1 MKSVTILGVTGS
13 IGQSALRFLRLHPDR
28 FSLDHISVGCNA
40 QQAVAIARE
49 FGCQSIG
56 VADETCDIEMP
67 PGVKLYRGGGALCE
81 QAAQSVDVVLGAV
94 SGSQGLPAILAAIKA
109 GNRVAL
115 ANKESLVCGG
125 PALLELARSKNV
137 PIIPVDSEHSAMFQC
152 LLAGRRSEVHSI
164 ILTASG
170 GPFREHSLK
179 ELKTANIKDALNH
192 PNWSMGPKNSLD
204 SATLANKGLELI
216 ETCYFFDIA
225 PKDVTVVIHPTS
237 IFHSA
242 VQYCD
247 GSVIA
252 QLGETDMAGAIG
264 YGLSY
269 PERVATGLNPL
280 DLTALGGLAFHPY
293 DPIRFPAVDL
303 ARRAIYLGQPGTLM
317 FNAANEVAGQAFLN
331 GRIGFLD
338 IARHIETA
346 LDQGGA
352 QFKAG
357 LDDIV
362 RADAEAK
369 AWCEALIKSPA

>member
-13 IGQSALRFLRLHPDR
+13 IGQSALRFLRLHRDK

-40 QQAVAIARE
+40 EQAVAIARE
-49 FGCQSIG
+49 FNCQSLG
-56 VADETCDIEMP
+56 VADEACDIDLP
-67 PGVKLYRGGGALCE
+67 DGVKLYRGAQALCE
-81 QAAQSVDVVLGAV
+81 QAAQPVDVVLGAV
-94 SGSQGLPAILAAIKA
+94 SGSQGLPAILAAINA

-125 PALLELARSKNV
+125 TALLERARAKGV

-152 LLAGRRSEVHSI
+152 LLAGKREEVHSI

-170 GPFREHSLK
+170 GPFREHSL
-179 ELKTANIKDALNH
+179 EQLKSATAKAALNH

-216 ETCYFFDIA
+216 ETCYFFDMA
-225 PKDVTVVIHPTS
+225 PEDVTVVIHPTS

-269 PERVATGLNPL
+269 PDRIETGLNPL
-280 DLTALGGLAFHPY
+280 DLTALGGLDFYPY
-293 DPIRFPAVDL
+293 DSVRFPAVDL
-303 ARRAIYLGQPGTLM
+303 ARRAIHLGQSGTLM
-317 FNAANEVAGQAFLN
+317 FNAANEIAGQAFLD

-346 LDQGGA
+346 LNKGGTK
-352 QFKAG
+352 FKAG

-369 AWCEALIKSPA
+369 SWCEDWIH

>member
-1 MKSVTILGVTGS
+1 MKTVSILGVTGS
-13 IGQSALRFLRLHPDR
+13 IGQSALRFLRLHRDT
-28 FSLDHISVGCNA
+28 FSLEHISVGCSA
-40 QQAVAIARE
+40 DEALKIATE
-49 FGCQSIG
+49 FDCKSIG
-56 VADETCDIEMP
+56 VADENCDIDIP
-67 PGVKLYRGGGALCE
+67 AGVKLYRGADALCA
-81 QAAQSVDVVLGAV
+81 QAAQDVDVVLGAV
-94 SGSQGLPAILAAIKA
+94 SGSQGLPAILAAIKS

-125 PALLELARSKNV
+125 PALLSLARDKGV

-152 LLAGRRSEVHSI
+152 LLAGKREDVHSI

-170 GPFREHSLK
+170 GPFREHSLAQ
-179 ELKTANIKDALNH
+179 LKTATAEASLNH

-225 PKDVTVVIHPTS
+225 PEDVTVVVHPTS

-242 VQYCD
+242 VQYRD
-247 GSVIA
+247 GSMIA

-269 PERVATGLNPL
+269 PERLSTGLKPL
-280 DLTALGGLAFHPY
+280 DLTALGGLDFYPY
-293 DPIRFPAVDL
+293 DPVRFPAVDL
-303 ARRAIYLGQPGTLM
+303 ARLAINIGQPATLM
-317 FNAANEVAGQAFLN
+317 FNAANEIAGKAFLD

-338 IARHIETA
+338 IAKTIEIA
-346 LDQGGA
+346 LDKAGDK
-352 QFKAG
+352 FTAG

-362 RADAEAK
+362 EADIAAK
-369 AWCEALIKSPA
+369 AWCDALIK